1 MKVETSIETGSL
13 RDAPAVARKA
23 EEMGYDGIVTSQTG
37 HDPFLPLALAA
48 EHTQRVT
55 LGTAVAIAFPLSP
68 TSLAHI
74 AWDLQA
80 LSGGRLLLGLGSQ
93 VKGHIVRR
101 FSIPYA
107 PPGPRMREYI
117 LALRAVWDCWQNGT
131 KLNFQGDYYNL
142 SLMTPYFNPGPIEHP
157 HVPIYVSAVNPYMLR
172 LAGELCDGVRLH
184 AFNTA
189 KYTRESILPNLEAGA
204 RKAGRRLSDIDVSG
218 GSFLVT
224 GETEEEVERA
234 KPAVR
239 TQVAFYGSTRSY
251 RGVFEVHG
259 WGDVSLQLHEM
270 STQGRWSEM
279 GGLITEEML
288 EEFAIVSPYDGLIE
302 KIKARWSGIVTR
314 TGLAI
319 PICKPEDEERL
330 RHMIRELQ
338 QA

>member
-1 MKVETSIETGSL
+1 MKVETNVDMRSL
-13 RDAPAVARKA
+13 RDVPAAARKA
-23 EEMGYDGIVTSQTG
+23 EELGYDGVFTSQTG
-37 HDPFLPLALAA
+37 HDPFLPLALSA

-55 LGTAVAIAFPLSP
+55 LATAVAIAFPLSP

-74 AWDLQA
+74 AWDIQA

-101 FSIPYA
+101 FGMSYA

-131 KLNFQGDYYNL
+131 KLDFQGDYYNL
-142 SLMTPYFNPGPIEHP
+142 TLMTPYFNPGPIEQP
-157 HVPIYVSAVNPYMLR
+157 HVRIYVSAVNPYMLR

-189 KYTRESILPNLEAGA
+189 KYTREMILPNLEAGA
-204 RKAGRRLSDIDVSG
+204 RKAGRSLSDIDIAG

-224 GETEEEVERA
+224 GETEQEMEQAKRA
-234 KPAVR
+234 VK

-251 RGVFEVHG
+251 RGVFEAHG
-259 WGDVSLQLHEM
+259 WGDVCPQLHEL
-270 STQGRWSEM
+270 STQGRWVEM
-279 GGLITEEML
+279 ADLITDEML
-288 EEFAIVSPYDGLIE
+288 EEFAVVSDYDGLVP
-302 KIKARWSGIVTR
+302 KIKARWGGMITR
-314 TGLAI
+314 TGFAI
-319 PICKPEDEERL
+319 PVRKPEDEERL
-330 RHMIRELQ
+330 RHMVRQLQ

>member
-1 MKVETSIETGSL
+1 MKVETSVETRGL
-13 RDAPAVARKA
+13 RDVPAAARKA
-23 EEMGYDGIVTSQTG
+23 EEMGYDGVFTSQTG
-37 HDPFLPLALAA
+37 HDPFLPVVLAA
-48 EHTQRVT
+48 EHTQRLT

-101 FSIPYA
+101 FSTPYA

-117 LALRAVWDCWQNGT
+117 LALRAVWDSWQNGT

-157 HVPIYVSAVNPYMLR
+157 HVPVYVSAVNPYMLR

-184 AFNTA
+184 AFNTV
-189 KYTRESILPNLEAGA
+189 KYTRDAILPNLEAGA
-204 RKAGRRLSDIDVSG
+204 RKAGRRLSDIDICG
-218 GSFLVT
+218 GSFLAT
-224 GETEEEVERA
+224 GETEEEIERA
-234 KPAVR
+234 KQPVR

-251 RGVFEVHG
+251 RGVFEAHG
-259 WGDVSLQLHEM
+259 WGDVCLQLHEM
-270 STQGRWSEM
+270 STQGRWAEM
-279 GGLITEEML
+279 GKLITDDML
-288 EEFAIVSPYDGLIE
+288 EEFAIVSTYDDLVE
-302 KIKARWSGIVTR
+302 KIKARWAGIINR
-314 TGLAI
+314 TGLMI
-319 PICKPEDEERL
+319 PVRKPEDEERL

>member
-1 MKVETSIETGSL
+1 MKVETSIEMRNL
-13 RDAPAVARKA
+13 RDVPAAARKA
-23 EEMGYDGIVTSQTG
+23 EEIGYDGVVTSQTG

-80 LSGGRLLLGLGSQ
+80 LCGGRLLLGLGSQ

-142 SLMTPYFNPGPIEHP
+142 SLMTPYFNPGPIQHP
-157 HVPIYVSAVNPYMLR
+157 RIAIYVSAVNPYMLR

-189 KYTRESILPNLEAGA
+189 RYTRESILPNLEAGA
-204 RKAGRRLSDIDVSG
+204 RKAGRQLSDIDICG

-251 RGVFEVHG
+251 RGVFEAHG
-259 WGDVSLQLHEM
+259 WGDVSLRLHEM
-270 STQGRWSEM
+270 STQGRWAEM
-279 GGLITEEML
+279 GDLITDEML
-288 EEFAIVSPYDGLIE
+288 EEFAIVSPYDGLIKE
-302 KIKARWSGIVTR
+302 IKARWSGVVTR

-319 PICKPEDEERL
+319 PIRKPEDEERL

>member
-1 MKVETSIETGSL
+1 MKVETNVDMRSL
-13 RDAPAVARKA
+13 RDVPAAARKA
-23 EEMGYDGIVTSQTG
+23 EEMGYDGLFTSQTG
-37 HDPFLPLALAA
+37 NDPFLPLALAG

-55 LGTAVAIAFPLSP
+55 LATAVAIAFPLSP

-74 AWDLQA
+74 AWDIQA

-101 FSIPYA
+101 FGVPYA

-131 KLNFQGDYYNL
+131 KLNFQGDHYNL
-142 SLMTPYFNPGPIEHP
+142 TLMTPYFNPGPIEHP

-189 KYTRESILPNLEAGA
+189 KYTREMVLPNLEEGA
-204 RKAGRRLSDIDVSG
+204 RKAGRKLSDIDVCG

-224 GETEEEVERA
+224 GETEQEMEQSKRA
-234 KPAVR
+234 VK

-259 WGDVSLQLHEM
+259 WGDVCPQLHEL
-270 STQGRWSEM
+270 STQGRWAEM
-279 GGLITEEML
+279 ADLITDEML
-288 EEFAIVSPYDGLIE
+288 EEFAVVSDYDGLVP
-302 KIKARWSGIVTR
+302 KIKARWGGIITR
-314 TGLAI
+314 TGFAI
-319 PICKPEDEERL
+319 PVRKPEDEERL
-330 RHMIRELQ
+330 RHMVRELQ

>member
-1 MKVETSIETGSL
+1 MKVETSIEMRSL
-13 RDAPAVARKA
+13 RDVPAAARKA
-23 EEMGYDGIVTSQTG
+23 EEMGYDGVVSSQTG

-48 EHTQRVT
+48 EHTQRLT

-101 FSIPYA
+101 FGISYA
-107 PPGPRMREYI
+107 PPGPRMREYV
-117 LALRAVWDCWQNGT
+117 LALRAVWDCWQSGT

-157 HVPIYVSAVNPYMLR
+157 RIPVYVSAVNPYMLR
-172 LAGELCDGVRLH
+172 LAGEVCDGVRLH

-189 KYTRESILPNLEAGA
+189 KYTREAILPNLEAGA
-204 RKAGRRLSDIDVSG
+204 RKAGRQLSDIDICG

-234 KPAVR
+234 KQAVR

-251 RGVFEVHG
+251 RGVFEAHG

-270 STQGRWSEM
+270 STQGRWAEM
-279 GGLITEEML
+279 GNLITEEML

-319 PICKPEDEERL
+319 PIRKPEDEERL

>member
-1 MKVETSIETGSL
+1 MKVETSIDMRSL
-13 RDAPAVARKA
+13 RDVPAAARKA
-23 EEMGYDGIVTSQTG
+23 EEIGYDGVVTSQTG

-48 EHTQRVT
+48 EHTQRVS

-101 FSIPYA
+101 FGIPYA

-131 KLNFQGDYYNL
+131 KLNFQGDHYNL
-142 SLMTPYFNPGPIEHP
+142 TLMTPYFNPGPIEQP
-157 HVPIYVSAVNPYMLR
+157 HVRVYISAVNPYMLR

-189 KYTRESILPNLEAGA
+189 KYTREMILPNIEAGA
-204 RKAGRRLSDIDVSG
+204 LKAGRRLSDIDICG

-224 GETEEEVERA
+224 GETEQEMEQA
-234 KPAVR
+234 KQAVK
-239 TQVAFYGSTRSY
+239 TQVSFYGSTRTY
-251 RGVFEVHG
+251 RGVFDAHG
-259 WGDVSLQLHEM
+259 WGDVCPQLHEL
-270 STQGRWSEM
+270 STQGRWAEM
-279 GGLITEEML
+279 ANLITDEML
-288 EEFAIVSPYDGLIE
+288 EEFAIVSRYDGLVE
-302 KIKARWSGIVTR
+302 KIKARWGDIVNS
-314 TGLAI
+314 TGFAI
-319 PICKPEDEERL
+319 PIRKPADEERL
-330 RHMIRELQ
+330 RHMVRELQ

>member
-1 MKVETSIETGSL
+1 MKVEASIETRSL
-13 RDAPAVARKA
+13 RDVPAAARTA
-23 EEMGYDGIVTSQTG
+23 EEIGYDGVVSSQTG

-101 FSIPYA
+101 FGISYA

-131 KLNFQGDYYNL
+131 KLNFQGDHYNL

-157 HVPIYVSAVNPYMLR
+157 HIPIYVSAVNPYMLR

-189 KYTRESILPNLEAGA
+189 KYAREAILPNLEAGA
-204 RKAGRRLSDIDVSG
+204 RKAGRRLSDIDICG

-224 GETEEEVERA
+224 GETEEEIERA
-234 KPAVR
+234 KQAVR

-251 RGVFEVHG
+251 RSVFEAHG
-259 WGDVSLQLHEM
+259 WGDVCLQLHEM
-270 STQGRWSEM
+270 STQGRWAEM
-279 GGLITEEML
+279 GDLITEEML
-288 EEFAIVSPYDGLIE
+288 GEFAIVSPYDSLIE

-319 PICKPEDEERL
+319 PIRKPEDEERL

>member
-1 MKVETSIETGSL
+1 MKVETSIDMRSL
-13 RDAPAVARKA
+13 RDVPAAARKA
-23 EEMGYDGIVTSQTG
+23 EEMGYDGVVTSQTG

-48 EHTQRVT
+48 EHTQQVS

-74 AWDLQA
+74 AWDIQA

-101 FSIPYA
+101 FSTPYA

-131 KLNFQGDYYNL
+131 KLNFQGDHYNL
-142 SLMTPYFNPGPIEHP
+142 TLMTPYFNPGPIEHP
-157 HVPIYVSAVNPYMLR
+157 HVRIYISAVNPYMLR

-189 KYTRESILPNLEAGA
+189 KYTREMILPNIEAGA
-204 RKAGRRLSDIDVSG
+204 RKAGRKLSDIDICG

-224 GETEEEVERA
+224 GATEQEMDQA
-234 KPAVR
+234 KQAVK
-239 TQVAFYGSTRSY
+239 TQVAFYGSTRTY
-251 RGVFEVHG
+251 RGVFEAHG
-259 WGDVSLQLHEM
+259 WGDVCPQLHEL
-270 STQGRWSEM
+270 STQGRWAEM
-279 GGLITEEML
+279 GNLITDEML
-288 EEFAIVSPYDGLIE
+288 EEFAIVSPYDGLVR
-302 KIKARWSGIVTR
+302 KIKARWGGMVTR
-314 TGLAI
+314 TGFAI
-319 PICKPEDEERL
+319 PVRKPEDEERL
-330 RHMIRELQ
+330 RHMVRELQ

>member
-1 MKVETSIETGSL
+1 MKVETSVEMRSL
-13 RDAPAVARKA
+13 RDVPAAARKA
-23 EEMGYDGIVTSQTG
+23 EEMGYDGVVSSQTG

-48 EHTQRVT
+48 EHTQRVS

-101 FSIPYA
+101 FGIPYA

-157 HVPIYVSAVNPYMLR
+157 HIPIYVSAVNPYMLR
-172 LAGELCDGVRLH
+172 LAGELCEGVRLH

-189 KYTRESILPNLEAGA
+189 RYTRESILPNLEAGA
-204 RKAGRRLSDIDVSG
+204 HKAGRRLSDIDICG

-224 GETEEEVERA
+224 GETEEEIERA
-234 KPAVR
+234 KQAVR

-251 RGVFEVHG
+251 RGVFEAHG
-259 WGDVSLQLHEM
+259 WGDVCLQLHEM
-270 STQGRWSEM
+270 STQGRWAEM
-279 GGLITEEML
+279 GDLITEEML

-302 KIKARWSGIVTR
+302 KIKARWRGIVTR
-314 TGLAI
+314 TGFSI
-319 PICKPEDEERL
+319 PIRKPEDEERL
-330 RHMIRELQ
+330 RHMVRELQ

>member
-1 MKVETSIETGSL
+1 MKVETSVEMRSL
-13 RDAPAVARKA
+13 RDVPAAARKA
-23 EEMGYDGIVTSQTG
+23 EEMGYDGVVTSQTS

-74 AWDLQA
+74 AWDIQA

-101 FSIPYA
+101 FSTPYA

-131 KLNFQGDYYNL
+131 KLNFKGDYYNL
-142 SLMTPYFNPGPIEHP
+142 SLMTPYFDPGPIEHP
-157 HVPIYVSAVNPYMLR
+157 HVPIYISAVNPYMLR

-184 AFNTA
+184 AFNTP
-189 KYTRESILPNLEAGA
+189 KYTREAVLPNLEAGA
-204 RKAGRRLSDIDVSG
+204 RKAGRQISDIDICG
-218 GSFLVT
+218 GSFLAT
-224 GETEEEVERA
+224 GETEEEIDQSKQA
-234 KPAVR
+234 IR

-251 RGVFEVHG
+251 RGVFEAHG
-259 WGDVSLQLHEM
+259 WGDVCLQLHEM
-270 STQGRWSEM
+270 STQGRWAEM
-279 GGLITEEML
+279 PDLITEEML
-288 EEFAIVSPYDGLIE
+288 EEFAIVSPYDGLVE
-302 KIKARWSGIVTR
+302 KIKARWAGIVTR

-319 PICKPEDEERL
+319 PIRKPEDEERL
-330 RHMIRELQ
+330 RHMVRELQ

>member
-1 MKVETSIETGSL
+1 MKVETSIDMRSL
-13 RDAPAVARKA
+13 RDVPAAARKA
-23 EEMGYDGIVTSQTG
+23 EEIGYDGVVTSQTG

-48 EHTQRVT
+48 EHTQRVS

-101 FSIPYA
+101 FGIPYA

-131 KLNFQGDYYNL
+131 KLNFQGDHYNL
-142 SLMTPYFNPGPIEHP
+142 TLMTPYFNPGPIEQP
-157 HVPIYVSAVNPYMLR
+157 HVRVYISAVNPYMLR

-189 KYTRESILPNLEAGA
+189 KYTREMILPNIEAGA
-204 RKAGRRLSDIDVSG
+204 LKAGRRLSDIDICG

-224 GETEEEVERA
+224 GETEQEMEQA
-234 KPAVR
+234 KQAVK
-239 TQVAFYGSTRSY
+239 TQVSFYGSTRTY
-251 RGVFEVHG
+251 RGVFDAHG
-259 WGDVSLQLHEM
+259 WGDVCPQLHEL
-270 STQGRWSEM
+270 STQGRWAEM
-279 GGLITEEML
+279 ANLITDEML
-288 EEFAIVSPYDGLIE
+288 EEFAIVSRYDGLVE
-302 KIKARWSGIVTR
+302 KIKARWGGIVNS
-314 TGLAI
+314 TGFAI
-319 PICKPEDEERL
+319 PIRKPADEERL
-330 RHMIRELQ
+330 RHMVRELQ

>member
-1 MKVETSIETGSL
+1 MKVETSVDMRSL
-13 RDAPAVARKA
+13 RDVPAAARQA
-23 EEMGYDGIVTSQTG
+23 EAMGYDGLVSSQTG

-48 EHTQRVT
+48 EHTERVS

-74 AWDLQA
+74 AWDIQT

-117 LALRAVWDCWQNGT
+117 LALRAVWDSWQNGT

-142 SLMTPYFNPGPIEHP
+142 TLMTPYFNPGPIEHP
-157 HVPIYVSAVNPYMLR
+157 HIPIYISAVNPCMLR

-189 KYTRESILPNLEAGA
+189 KYTREAILPNLEAGA
-204 RKAGRRLSDIDVSG
+204 RKAGRQLSDIDICG
-218 GSFLVT
+218 GSFLAT
-224 GETEEEVERA
+224 GETEEEIERA
-234 KPAVR
+234 KQGVR

-251 RGVFEVHG
+251 QGVFEAHD
-259 WGDVSLQLHEM
+259 WGDICPELHEM
-270 STQGRWSEM
+270 STQGRWAEM
-279 GGLITEEML
+279 ASRITDEML
-288 EEFAIVSPYDGLIE
+288 EEFAIVGPYEAVVE
-302 KIKARWSGIVTR
+302 KIKARWAGIVTR
-314 TGLAI
+314 TGFAMPLR
-319 PICKPEDEERL
+319 KPEDEERL
-330 RHMIRELQ
+330 RHMLQELQ
-338 QA
+338 RA

>member
-1 MKVETSIETGSL
+1 MKVETSIETRSL

-157 HVPIYVSAVNPYMLR
+157 HVPVYVSAVNPYMLR

-251 RGVFEVHG
+251 RGVFETHG

-270 STQGRWSEM
+270 STQG
-279 GGLITEEML
+279 
-288 EEFAIVSPYDGLIE
+288 
-302 KIKARWSGIVTR
+302 
-314 TGLAI
+314 
-319 PICKPEDEERL
+319 KPEDEERL

>member
-1 MKVETSIETGSL
+1 MKVETSIEMRNL
-13 RDAPAVARKA
+13 RDVPAAARKA
-23 EEMGYDGIVTSQTG
+23 EEIGYDGVVTSQTG

-142 SLMTPYFNPGPIEHP
+142 SLMTPYFNPGPIQHP
-157 HVPIYVSAVNPYMLR
+157 RIAIYVSAVNPYMLR

-189 KYTRESILPNLEAGA
+189 RYTRESILPNLEAGA
-204 RKAGRRLSDIDVSG
+204 RKAGRQLSDIDICG

-251 RGVFEVHG
+251 RGVFEAHG
-259 WGDVSLQLHEM
+259 WGDVSLRLHEM
-270 STQGRWSEM
+270 STQGRWAEM
-279 GGLITEEML
+279 GDLITDEML
-288 EEFAIVSPYDGLIE
+288 EEFAIVSPYDGLIKE
-302 KIKARWSGIVTR
+302 IKARWSGVVTR

-319 PICKPEDEERL
+319 PIRKPEDEERL

>member
-1 MKVETSIETGSL
+1 MKVETSIETRSL

-251 RGVFEVHG
+251 RGVFEAHG
-259 WGDVSLQLHEM
+259 WDDVSLQLHEM
-270 STQGRWSEM
+270 STQGRWAEM
-279 GGLITEEML
+279 GNLITEEML

-319 PICKPEDEERL
+319 PIRKPEDEERL
-330 RHMIRELQ
+330 RHMIRDLQ

>member
-1 MKVETSIETGSL
+1 
-13 RDAPAVARKA
+13 
-23 EEMGYDGIVTSQTG
+23 
-37 HDPFLPLALAA
+37 
-48 EHTQRVT
+48 
-55 LGTAVAIAFPLSP
+55 
-68 TSLAHI
+68 
-74 AWDLQA
+74 
-80 LSGGRLLLGLGSQ
+80 
-93 VKGHIVRR
+93 
-101 FSIPYA
+101 
-107 PPGPRMREYI
+107 
-117 LALRAVWDCWQNGT
+117 
-131 KLNFQGDYYNL
+131 
-142 SLMTPYFNPGPIEHP
+142 
-157 HVPIYVSAVNPYMLR
+157 MLR

-204 RKAGRRLSDIDVSG
+204 RKAGRRLSDIDVCG
-218 GSFLVT
+218 GSFLAT

-251 RGVFEVHG
+251 RGVLEAHG

-279 GGLITEEML
+279 GNLITEEML
-288 EEFAIVSPYDGLIE
+288 EEFAIVSPYDGLIK

-319 PICKPEDEERL
+319 PIRKPEDEERL

>member
-1 MKVETSIETGSL
+1 MKVETSIETRSL

-142 SLMTPYFNPGPIEHP
+142 SLMTPYFNPGPIENP

-251 RGVFEVHG
+251 RGVLEAHG

-270 STQGRWSEM
+270 STQGRWAEM
-279 GGLITEEML
+279 GDLITEEML

-319 PICKPEDEERL
+319 PIRKPEDEERL